1 MIDSVSMFSD
11 MALLETQEGA
21 GTTQG
26 ESPSEIEDA
35 ARQFEAML
43 LQIVIKEMR
52 KTVPEGMF
60 ASSGGDIFQELFDQE
75 LSNEML
81 GNGEGLGLA
90 QSLAGGQS
98 RIPQSSPNLP
108 LGLQAYASQGETR
121 LPGDRVYPVQGRVS
135 SVFGSR
141 RDPIEGSHRHHNG
154 LDITAPE
161 GRPFTPFETGG
172 VLSLVR
178 GEATATWSLWTTA
191 TDSRPAT
198 LTVRTMWKKA
208 SGYKPET
215 PSRPSDPPVD
225 PPALTSIW
233 RPEKRAKQSI
243 LPTFWLVG
251 QKPKGSRTQSDGP
264 SERKIFRVR

>member
-121 LPGDRVYPVQGRVS
+121 LPGDTVYPVQGRVS

-154 LDITAPE
+154 LDIAAPE
-161 GRPFTPFETGG
+161 GTAIHSVRDGVVSFSGERGSYGNLVIVDHGDGLETRYAHCAELRVEEGQRVQAG
-172 VLSLVR
+172 DTLATVGSTGRSTGPHLHLEAR
-178 GEATATWSLWTTA
+178 KEGEA
-191 TDSRPAT
+191 
-198 LTVRTMWKKA
+198 
-208 SGYKPET
+208 
-215 PSRPSDPPVD
+215 VD
-225 PPALTSIW
+225 PAHLFGW
-233 RPEKRAKQSI
+233 
-243 LPTFWLVG
+243 
-251 QKPKGSRTQSDGP
+251 
-264 SERKIFRVR
+264 